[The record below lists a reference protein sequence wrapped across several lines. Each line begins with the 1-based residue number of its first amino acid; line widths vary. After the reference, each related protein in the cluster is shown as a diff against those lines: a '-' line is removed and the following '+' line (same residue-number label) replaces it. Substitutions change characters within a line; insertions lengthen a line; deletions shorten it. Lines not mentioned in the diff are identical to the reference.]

1 MSSSSQPA
9 PPNAP
14 ASAYVPVTAIVALV
28 AKGLTASAILEVFPD
43 LKPEDIRSALLTAV
57 DTVCDQH
64 AALPTG
70 DSVDAMIAQAQQ
82 SSGLSDEAAMELAV
96 SETRALRRER
106 AVGLT

>member
-1 MSSSSQPA
+1 MHRKHTSPSEVA
-9 PPNAP
+9 G
-14 ASAYVPVTAIVALV
+14 AILPLDVII
-28 AKGLTASAILEVFPD
+28 GLTASAILKVFPD

-64 AALPTG
+64 AVLLTG

-106 AVGLT
+106 AARLP